1 MSVRARLLLAS
12 MLAML
17 LLAGCANTPPHAYS
31 VCATQPGTEACQVE
45 RYDHVD

>member
-1 MSVRARLLLAS
+1 MSMRPKLPLSFAA
-12 MLAML
+12 L

>member
-1 MSVRARLLLAS
+1 MSMRAKLLLAFV
-12 MLAML
+12 AL
-17 LLAGCANTPPHAYS
+17 LFAGCASAPPHAYS

>member
-1 MSVRARLLLAS
+1 MSMRTKLLLAFV
-12 MLAML
+12 AL
-17 LLAGCANTPPHAYS
+17 LLAGCASAPPHAYS